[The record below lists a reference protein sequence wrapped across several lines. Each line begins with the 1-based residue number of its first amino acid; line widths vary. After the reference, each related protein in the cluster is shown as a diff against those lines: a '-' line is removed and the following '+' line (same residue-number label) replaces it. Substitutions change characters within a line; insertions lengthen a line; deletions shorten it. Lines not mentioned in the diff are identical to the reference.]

1 MMLTYLSFL
10 LLSDQSLNSNHR
22 TRLSLID
29 ANEFWFQ
36 RELCEGFLDSY
47 TAILWVM
54 DGTFAEALTVY
65 ISLSR

>member
-22 TRLSLID
+22 TRLSLIV